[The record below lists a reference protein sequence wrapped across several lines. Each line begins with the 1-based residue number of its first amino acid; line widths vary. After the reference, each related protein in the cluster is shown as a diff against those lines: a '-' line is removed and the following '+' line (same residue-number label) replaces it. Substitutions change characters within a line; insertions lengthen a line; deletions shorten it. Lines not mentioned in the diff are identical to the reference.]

1 MTGERVLGE
10 FLRNRRARIG
20 PAELGL
26 SSTGGRRA
34 TPGLRRGELASLAG
48 ISVEYYTRLEQG
60 RDTHP
65 GPSVLDALARAL
77 RLDPTERRHLHDL
90 ATGPQTPPSPRSPS
104 AGLVHLL
111 HAVRPHP
118 ALVLDDASGVL
129 AANPEGLMLFAG
141 LADWPPERR
150 NLARYVFCHPQSR
163 HTIRSW
169 SAIAAACVADLRTVS
184 SVTADPAVA
193 DVVGEL
199 RVASAEF
206 ADLWRRHDV
215 GRNAGGPRRIGELD
229 LVSEILTA
237 RDGLHLLV
245 FRPSS

>member
-1 MTGERVLGE
+1 MSGERVLGA
-10 FLRNRRARIG
+10 FLRNRRGRIS

-26 SSTGGRRA
+26 PATGGRRA
-34 TPGLRRGELASLAG
+34 TPGLRRGELAALAG

-65 GPSVLDALARAL
+65 GPSVLDALARVL
-77 RLDPTERRHLHDL
+77 RLDSTERRHLYDL
-90 ATGPQTPPSPRSPS
+90 AAGPQPPPPPRSPS
-104 AGLVHLL
+104 PGLVHLL
-111 HAVRPHP
+111 DAVRPHP
-118 ALVLDDASGVL
+118 ALVLDDAAGVL
-129 AANPEGLMLFAG
+129 AANPEGLTLFEG

-150 NLARYVFCHPQSR
+150 NLARYVFCHPRSR

-184 SVTADPAVA
+184 SVTADPTVA

-199 RVASAEF
+199 RAASADF
-206 ADLWRRHDV
+206 ADLWRHHDV

-245 FRPSS
+245 FRPAS

>member
-1 MTGERVLGE
+1 MAGERVLGE

-26 SSTGGRRA
+26 PVTGGRRA
-34 TPGLRRGELASLAG
+34 TPGLRRGELATLAG

-60 RDTHP
+60 RATHP

-77 RLDPTERRHLHDL
+77 RLDPTEHRHLHDL
-90 ATGPQTPPSPRSPS
+90 ATGPQSPPPPRSPS

-111 HAVRPHP
+111 NAVRPHP
-118 ALVLDDASGVL
+118 ALVLDDAP
-129 AANPEGLMLFAG
+129 AQ
-141 LADWPPERR
+141 R
-150 NLARYVFCHPQSR
+150 NHARYVFCHPRSR

-169 SAIAAACVADLRTVS
+169 SAIAAACVADLRTVA

-193 DVVGEL
+193 DVVSEL
-199 RVASAEF
+199 SAASGEF